1 MKKHRYKVSFSITT
15 FIYVSLTLAYI
26 YYMSQYFVVSQKEKD
41 TVINISLSQFV
52 PKAIEVPEP
61 QEETKI
67 EEPEPI
73 EEEKIEPKPIVKEEP
88 TPQPVIIEK
97 PKPIVKK
104 EVKKPKKIVKKKK
117 IKKQKKLTKKKFK
130 KKTTSKR
137 ASSKRATSKRVDPN
151 KKSKFLAKLRA
162 KINSAKSYPKMAK
175 RRGMQGVIKV
185 RFTIL
190 KNGNVSNI
198 SMSGPKVFYRSVKK
212 AIKSAF
218 PISKKAPLSLPTSCN
233 IKLNYRLR

>member
-41 TVINISLSQFV
+41 TVINISLSQFI
-52 PKAIEVPEP
+52 PKAIDLPELQEPEVKEL
-61 QEETKI
+61 
-67 EEPEPI
+67 EPI
-73 EEEKIEPKPIVKEEP
+73 EEEKIEPKPIVKKEP
-88 TPQPVIIEK
+88 TPKPVIKEK

-104 EVKKPKKIVKKKK
+104 EVKKPKKK
-117 IKKQKKLTKKKFK
+117 IKKKKKLTKKRSK
-130 KKTTSKR
+130 KKITSRR
-137 ASSKRATSKRVDPN
+137 ASSKKATSKRVDQN

-185 RFTIL
+185 KFTIL

-218 PISKKAPLSLPTSCN
+218 PISKNTPLSLPTTIN
-233 IKLNYRLR
+233 LRLRYRLR